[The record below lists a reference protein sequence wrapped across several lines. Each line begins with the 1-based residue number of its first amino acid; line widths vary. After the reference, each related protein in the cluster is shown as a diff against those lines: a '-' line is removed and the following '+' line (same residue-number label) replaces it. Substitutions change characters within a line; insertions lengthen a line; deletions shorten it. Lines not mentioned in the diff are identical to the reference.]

1 MGFIGRLFHL
11 RYLSLQGSGYA
22 CEIPAEIGKLQFLQT
37 LVLLGTS
44 VEELPLCTF
53 GLTQL
58 MCLFVGWDTRLPN
71 GISNLSC
78 LEALSVVVDSVYV
91 AEELGHLTELRMLDA
106 SLRKDKECRWDESI
120 CKVLVSSLCSL
131 CYLCIDR
138 TSWLPRWIDPASLV
152 LLSHLDIVVD
162 RVRREDI
169 HVLGMLQALGW
180 LRVRVYGP
188 MQVFES
194 RFTVSADAF
203 PRVTHCR
210 FHHFSTAPSMF
221 TPGAMP
227 RLQYFEF
234 QIRLE
239 DFYDGGLFI
248 ADNLAFGHLPSLR
261 TVRVRLSG
269 LERVISVEEEDVVA
283 MKVEEALW
291 HEAHGHPNH
300 PDAYITVIHGI
311 WLRCISQG
319 CGIDIGIR
327 CSFMT

>member
-311 WLRCISQG
+311 WLRCMYVLFYLWFFFLLVQ
-319 CGIDIGIR
+319 
-327 CSFMT
+327 